1 MFRQFLFVMLAMA
14 AAGPG
19 TVPPANAADDNVHFT
34 GSLVAEPCVIPP
46 GEESIPL
53 EFGTVI
59 DKYLYEN
66 QRTHSEDFTLH
77 LTECDP
83 AIAGTV
89 TVTFSGIPSGPL
101 PGLLALDGGS
111 VATGVAIGLENGDGS
126 ALKLEEATAPV
137 SITNGEMQ
145 LPFRAYVQAEPQ
157 AVSAHTI
164 GLGEFTAT
172 ATFSLG
178 YE

>member
-1 MFRQFLFVMLAMA
+1 MFRHYLFVILAMA
-14 AAGPG
+14 AIGPG
-19 TVPPANAADDNVHFT
+19 MAVAADDNVHFT
-34 GSLVAEPCVIPP
+34 GSLVADPCVIPP
-46 GEESIPL
+46 GEENIPL

-66 QRTHSEDFTLH
+66 QRTHSEVFTLH

-89 TVTFSGIPSGPL
+89 TVTFSGAPSSAL

-111 VATGVAIGLENGDGS
+111 VATGVAIGLENEDGS
-126 ALKLEEATAPV
+126 ALKLDEATSPV
-137 SITNGEMQ
+137 TVGSGEMQ

-157 AVSAHTI
+157 AIANRTI
-164 GLGEFTAT
+164 TPGEFTAT